1 MSILGSNANGLNGKL
16 DSLKNAIKSFD
27 NPTCNAIQETKLR
40 SYNFKIPGYQVFQNN
55 RTGLGRGLITA
66 IDENV
71 GSVLVSNTDNEILVV
86 QIDIE
91 GLNIRVINAYGP
103 QEDSETEIIHRFW
116 QDLEK
121 EVILAKEQK
130 CKIFCKQ
137 MRMQSLAAKL

>member
-1 MSILGSNANGLNGKL
+1 M
-16 DSLKNAIKSFD
+16 
-27 NPTCNAIQETKLR
+27 
-40 SYNFKIPGYQVFQNN
+40 
-55 RTGLGRGLITA
+55 ITA
-66 IDENV
+66 IDEHV

-137 MRMQSLAAKL
+137 MRMQSLAATL